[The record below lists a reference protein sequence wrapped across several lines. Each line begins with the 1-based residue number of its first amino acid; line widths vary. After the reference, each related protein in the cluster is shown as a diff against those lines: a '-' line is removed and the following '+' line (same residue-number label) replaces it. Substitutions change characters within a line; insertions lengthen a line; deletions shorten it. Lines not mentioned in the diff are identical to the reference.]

1 MQLKVMYMR
10 DDRLKLAQEYQKRRN
25 KKIAYLFLFSLGI
38 LLLALVACFIG
49 VTNVT
54 PIKLFN
60 TIFHTSIKN
69 IQPLSELETAV
80 LVNIRL
86 CRVTMA
92 VVTGAGL
99 AVCGNIMQSITGNA
113 MASPFTTGVSSAAA
127 FGAALGIVFGGNKA
141 NITILLAFAFAA
153 ACTIAVYGISLLKDF
168 NANSLILLGVA
179 VNYLF
184 SALNSCLQYF
194 VSEHQLA
201 SIVYWT
207 FGSLT
212 DVVWSQVFISFVIF
226 MAAFL
231 FFMRHSKDYNI
242 IASSGDESAKALGVN
257 VKQLRSI
264 SGIAVA
270 LLAATLVSFTGVIGF
285 VGLVAPHI
293 AKFIVGGEHGLQLP
307 LSALIGA
314 ALVLLS
320 DTVGRSIINPVIIP
334 VGVVISIIGVP
345 IFIYMIMRKGK
356 N

>member
-1 MQLKVMYMR
+1 M
-10 DDRLKLAQEYQKRRN
+10 
-25 KKIAYLFLFSLGI
+25 
-38 LLLALVACFIG
+38 ALVACFIG
-49 VTNVT
+49 VTDVT

-60 TIFHTSIKN
+60 TIFHTSIKD

-168 NANSLILLGVA
+168 NANS
-179 VNYLF
+179 F

>member
-1 MQLKVMYMR
+1 MK
-10 DDRLKLAQEYQKRRN
+10 DDGLILTEEYKKRRN
-25 KKIAYLFLFSLGI
+25 RKVVYLTVFSFGI
-38 LLLALVACFIG
+38 LILAFVACFIG
-49 VTNVT
+49 VTDVT

-60 TIFHTSIKN
+60 TVFHTN
-69 IQPLSELETAV
+69 IRKVQPLTTLETAV

-86 CRVTMA
+86 CRVAMA

-99 AVCGNIMQSITGNA
+99 AICGNIMQSITGNS

-127 FGAALGIVFGGNKA
+127 FGAAIGIVFGGNKA

-153 ACTIAVYGISLLKDF
+153 VCTVAVYGISMLKDF

-194 VSEHQLA
+194 ISEHQLA

-212 DVVWSQVFISFVIF
+212 DVVWSQVLIAFIIF
-226 MAAFL
+226 MAAFVFFL
-231 FFMRHSKDYNI
+231 FHSKDYNI

-264 SGIAVA
+264 SGIIVA
-270 LLAATLVSFTGVIGF
+270 FLAATLVSFTGVIGF

-293 AKFIVGGEHGLQLP
+293 ARFVVGGDHSIQLP

-356 N
+356 S

>member
-1 MQLKVMYMR
+1 MR

-25 KKIAYLFLFSLGI
+25 KKIAYLFLFSFGI

-60 TIFHTSIKN
+60 TVFHTSIKD

-141 NITILLAFAFAA
+141 NITILLAFAF
-153 ACTIAVYGISLLKDF
+153 CSCLYDCRIWNFLTEGF

-184 SALNSCLQYF
+184 SALN
-194 VSEHQLA
+194 
-201 SIVYWT
+201 
-207 FGSLT
+207 
-212 DVVWSQVFISFVIF
+212 
-226 MAAFL
+226 FL
-231 FFMRHSKDYNI
+231 F
-242 IASSGDESAKALGVN
+242 
-257 VKQLRSI
+257 
-264 SGIAVA
+264 
-270 LLAATLVSFTGVIGF
+270 
-285 VGLVAPHI
+285 
-293 AKFIVGGEHGLQLP
+293 
-307 LSALIGA
+307 
-314 ALVLLS
+314 
-320 DTVGRSIINPVIIP
+320 TV
-334 VGVVISIIGVP
+334 
-345 IFIYMIMRKGK
+345 FRK
-356 N
+356 